1 MLNSFCCFTFEQSRS
16 RSMQRRHLYRIIEK
30 GSLPWDLPMPWGNHK
45 IWFFSTFQNKEL
57 NWQLVKLKKR
67 ILNFAKL
74 TFLYINCKCG
84 ADSDCSGSTF
94 YNRCVGGQCVCG
106 NTGAKCTTASGEA
119 KCAKNVATQ
128 KDTTTAATAT
138 DTDAQCYVSK
148 YFNLL
153 YNIIVSS
160 TNFHLNFTSI
170 NQMQTSFLLCL

>member
-1 MLNSFCCFTFEQSRS
+1 M
-16 RSMQRRHLYRIIEK
+16 
-30 GSLPWDLPMPWGNHK
+30 
-45 IWFFSTFQNKEL
+45 
-57 NWQLVKLKKR
+57 
-67 ILNFAKL
+67 
-74 TFLYINCKCG
+74 
-84 ADSDCSGSTF
+84 
-94 YNRCVGGQCVCG
+94 GGQCVCG

-153 YNIIVSS
+153 YNIIGSS
-160 TNFHLNFTSI
+160 TNNFTSI